1 METKDAVLAYM
12 RAHPE
17 PITIRSVAKAI
28 GRNFESVW
36 RAMWRLH
43 IMGRQVHR
51 VFKGHESPTPR
62 KLAQFWS
69 LSPHAPASRKLV
81 RVRGVLISPACAS
94 TRVRA
99 HAPSG
104 ALWAS
109 LDWTRTDTD
118 LAREA
123 CCSRQLVAR
132 ARRRLG
138 APRPNPPKERDPS
151 FWHGVDWSKS
161 SSEIAAEVNVS
172 ARVVRDWRRRLGQ
185 PFPERAPTPPAPG
198 MTWSEVDWTRSNR
211 ALRLAYGVSKQTI
224 AARRATYAPEPLRVR
239 ASGRPRSVPDT
250 HE

>member
-1 METKDAVLAYM
+1 METKDAVLAHM
-12 RAHPE
+12 RTHPE
-17 PITIRSVAKAI
+17 PVTIRSVAKAI

-81 RVRGVLISPACAS
+81 RKRGVLICASRAS

-104 ALWAS
+104 VLWAS

-118 LAREA
+118 LATVA
-123 CCSRQLVAR
+123 GCSRQLVAR

-138 APRPNPPKERDPS
+138 AARPNLPKERDPA
-151 FWHGVDWSKS
+151 FWAAVDWSKTS
-161 SSEIAAEVNVS
+161 TVIANEVNVS
-172 ARVVRDWRRRLGQ
+172 PRVVRDWRRRLGR
-185 PFPERAPTPPAPG
+185 PFPDRTPAPPAPG

-211 ALRLAYGVSKQTI
+211 ALRLAYSVSKQTI